1 MLDRRNFL
9 ATASLLALGQQLG
22 ACARTSGKPP
32 PNFLVVIADDLR
44 WDSIGAM
51 GNRLAVSPTID
62 RLAMGGTLFKNGFVT
77 TSICWTSRAS
87 IVTGQYARRHG
98 IWGAT
103 QHLSAEQMAA
113 TYPVLLR
120 QHGYRT
126 GFVGKWGMGGPMP
139 HESFDMWHGYAGQ
152 GRYFD
157 PARPGKH
164 LSTLLDEQAADFIH
178 THKQDK
184 PFCLVYCSKEVH
196 EQNEY
201 AHDPYWPKAELT
213 DYFRGVTFPK
223 PATANQE
230 SFDALPE
237 FLRVSEGRLRWIPRF
252 ATDDMFQNNMRAY
265 YQLLLELDQSVGRML
280 KSLEDKGLLD
290 NTFVIFTSDNGNM
303 LGDHG
308 LAGKWW
314 MFEES
319 IRIPLIIYPPRHMTT
334 AMARVSDKVA
344 LNIDLAPTILDLA
357 GVPPHERMQGRS
369 LAPLL
374 QSQVSDWREEFLY
387 EHLCELP
394 HIIKSVGLRQPRY
407 KYVRYFDIE
416 MVFESMFDLDTDPYE
431 EHDVARIAEMEQRRA
446 AMSAKVDALIRAVS

>member
-1 MLDRRNFL
+1 MLDRRSFL
-9 ATASLLALGQQLG
+9 ATASLFALGQQLG
-22 ACARTSGKPP
+22 ACARAPGKRP
-32 PNFLVVIADDLR
+32 PNFLIVIADDLR

-51 GNRLAVSPTID
+51 GNRLAVTPTID
-62 RLAMGGTLFKNGFVT
+62 RLAMGGTLFKNCFVT

-87 IVTGQYARRHG
+87 ILTGQYARRHG

-103 QHLSAEQMAA
+103 QHLTAEQTAA

-126 GFVGKWGMGGPMP
+126 GFVGKWGLGGPMP
-139 HESFDMWHGYAGQ
+139 HEAFDVWHGYGGQ
-152 GRYFD
+152 GHYFE
-157 PARPGKH
+157 PSHPGKH
-164 LSTLLDEQAADFIH
+164 LSTLADEQTADFINGQ
-178 THKQDK
+178 KSDK

-196 EQNEY
+196 EQNDY
-201 AHDPYWPKAELT
+201 SPDPYWPKAELT
-213 DYFRGVTFPK
+213 DYFRGVTFPR
-223 PATANQE
+223 PATANE
-230 SFDALPE
+230 ASFNALPE

-252 ATDDMFQNNMRAY
+252 SSDEMFQDNMRAY
-265 YQLLLELDQSVGRML
+265 YQLLTGLDQSVARML
-280 KSLEDKGLLD
+280 KRLEDKGLLD

-344 LNIDLAPTILDLA
+344 LNIDFAPTILDLA
-357 GVPPHERMQGRS
+357 GVQPNTRMQGRS

-374 QSQVSDWREEFLY
+374 QSQLSDWREEFLY

-394 HIIKSVGLRQPRY
+394 HITKSVGLRQPRY

-416 MVFESMFDLDTDPYE
+416 MVFESLFDLDADPYE
-431 EHDVARIAEMEQRRA
+431 EHDIARIAEMEQRRLS
-446 AMSAKVDALIRAVS
+446 MSAKVDGWIKAVA

>member
-1 MLDRRNFL
+1 MLDRRRFL
-9 ATASLLALGQQLG
+9 ATASLLALGQQLA
-22 ACARTSGKPP
+22 ACARTPSKPP
-32 PNFLVVIADDLR
+32 PNFLIVVADDLR

-51 GNRLAVSPTID
+51 GNRLAVTPAID
-62 RLAMGGTLFKNGFVT
+62 RLAMGGTLFKNAFVT

-98 IWGAT
+98 VWGAQQPLT
-103 QHLSAEQMAA
+103 SEQMNQ

-120 QHGYRT
+120 EHGYRT
-126 GFVGKWGMGGPMP
+126 GFVGKWGIGGPMP
-139 HESFDMWHGYAGQ
+139 NEFFDEWRGYPGQ
-152 GRYFD
+152 GRYFE
-157 PARPGKH
+157 PTRPGKH
-164 LSTLLDEQAADFIH
+164 LSVVLDEQAAGFLDAQP
-178 THKQDK
+178 KDK

-196 EQNEY
+196 EENEY
-201 AHDPYWPKAELT
+201 APDPYWPRAELAN
-213 DYFRGVTFPK
+213 YFRGITFPK

-237 FLRVSEGRLRWIPRF
+237 FLQTSEGRLRWIPRF
-252 ATDDMFQNNMRAY
+252 ASDEMFQNTMRAY
-265 YQLLLELDQSVGRML
+265 YQLLAGLDQSVARLM
-280 KSLEDKGLLD
+280 KKLEDKGLLD

-308 LAGKWW
+308 LAAKWW

-334 AMARVSDKVA
+334 AMARISDKVA
-344 LNIDLAPTILDLA
+344 LNIDIAPTILDLA
-357 GVPPHERMQGRS
+357 GVAPRPRMQGRS

-374 QSQVSDWREEFLY
+374 QSGLTDWREEFLY

-394 HIIKSVGLRQPRY
+394 HITKSVGLRQPRY

-416 MVFESMFDLDTDPYE
+416 MVFESLFDLDTDPYE
-431 EHDVARIAEMEQRRA
+431 ERDIARIADMEQRRQ
-446 AMSAKVDALIRAVS
+446 AMSAKVDDLIKTLA